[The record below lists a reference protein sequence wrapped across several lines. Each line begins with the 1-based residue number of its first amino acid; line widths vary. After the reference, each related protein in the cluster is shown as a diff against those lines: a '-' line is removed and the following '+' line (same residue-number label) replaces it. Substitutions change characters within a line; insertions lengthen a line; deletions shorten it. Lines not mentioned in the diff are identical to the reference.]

1 MISEKEKLA
10 EWLLR
15 VADSVSETKLNN
27 QLTKQQ
33 LLTSVRQSYAII
45 SVLIKVANG
54 QGTILGTPPVNCLH

>member
-15 VADSVSETKLNN
+15 VADDVNKTRSNKNLSKRD
-27 QLTKQQ
+27 
-33 LLTSVRQSYAII
+33 LLTSIRQSYAII

-54 QGTILGTPPVNCLH
+54 QGTILGTPPVNR